1 MIGDILNEIV
11 LKKDGKFYPVKE
23 FSVAKE
29 MLSEGYEVHI
39 NKTGKV
45 LKAKA
50 VKKEKAK

>member
-11 LKKDGKFYPVKE
+11 LKKDGRFFPVKE
-23 FSVAKE
+23 FSKAKE